1 MRVAAFF
8 DYLTCERRFSE
19 HSIAAYRND
28 LSRYFDY
35 LEQAYELDD
44 PSRADTAMLR
54 SWMVHLLQQGYAAR
68 SVQRKLTV
76 VKSYYRFLCRQGV
89 LQRNPA
95 AALHAPR
102 ARKRVPQVLRPDQLE
117 RLFEDLPFGDDF
129 SGWRD
134 RALLELLY
142 GAGLRR
148 AEVIGLRV
156 SDVDFNGQLLSVR
169 GKGDKVRLLPLL
181 PRLIRLLERY
191 MDVRHTTFGATT
203 ETLLLTDKGQP
214 MYPMFVH
221 RKVKH
226 YLDLVAQGG
235 KHSPHVLRHTFA
247 THLSEQ
253 GADINAVKELLG
265 HASLAATQHYL
276 HPGLAHLRE
285 TYDRAHPR
293 AERPSQD
300 PPPTDA

>member
-1 MRVAAFF
+1 MRIAAFF
-8 DYLTCERRFSE
+8 DYLTYERRFSE

-28 LSRYFDY
+28 LLQYFDY
-35 LEQAYELDD
+35 LQQAYELDD
-44 PSRADTAMLR
+44 PARADSDMVR
-54 SWMVHLLQQGYAAR
+54 SWVVHLLQQDYAAR

-76 VKSYYRFLCRQGV
+76 VKGYYRFLCRQGV

-95 AALHAPR
+95 AGLHAPR
-102 ARKRVPQVLRPDQLE
+102 HRRRVPHVLRRELIE
-117 RLFEDLPFGDDF
+117 RLFDELPFADDF
-129 SGWRD
+129 GGWRD
-134 RALLELLY
+134 RSLLELLY

-169 GKGDKVRLLPLL
+169 GKGNKVRLLPLL
-181 PRLIRLLERY
+181 PRLIRVLERY
-191 MDVRHTTFGATT
+191 LDVRHATFGAAPDA
-203 ETLLLTDKGQP
+203 LLLTDKGQP
-214 MYPMFVH
+214 MYPMFVY

-226 YLDLVAQGG
+226 YLDLLEQGG
-235 KHSPHVLRHTFA
+235 PHSPHVLRHTFA

-276 HPGLAHLRE
+276 HPGLAHLRQVYE
-285 TYDRAHPR
+285 QAHPR
-293 AERPSQD
+293 AERTPKD
-300 PPPTDA
+300 PPPGES